1 MRPSLR
7 DFILGF
13 GLLSLLS
20 TVTAASGCKVGKED
34 VDTWKGTVK
43 GPGKMVAVMM
53 ADKYDPD
60 LRAYAALALVD
71 MERHDVDGVAELLSA
86 LQKVDGAAREQLIQK
101 LTPGLVDVMNSRADA
116 AAPAA
121 ADGSQGPP
129 ARQIRAKDAA
139 FALIPLAGAASRKT
153 LTDAVMRWYTI
164 DFNGR
169 SLSGNY
175 SAEQVVRALGS
186 PAASMLVDALNA
198 RLPQQ
203 ALVKLA
209 ELIGQLGDP
218 PTKQRAAQK
227 LVAIEAEMYAAPFVD
242 WLKAQIVEQLGAAAT
257 KDPARVEKAALLN
270 RDKFVDEGAI
280 PAMKY
285 LADQPEVTARL
296 LVIASDK
303 TPALTDRRTRAL
315 QALEGKVREE
325 HLGQLLALALDPT
338 SPPPVQDYAF
348 DRVADI
354 RSPSAIAPMWPLVQD
369 GTKQRLRWR
378 AGELVLAIGGT
389 NVLSEFFAKLP
400 NQPDVEYEPE
410 ELEGYALRM
419 GQMSPLPSAVAAA
432 QLSSPDWWDRVIALH
447 FFERKG
453 TQADVGMVSRLLGD
467 TTPVKGKHWGP
478 DMTVGKVAK
487 QALDGLRERLGQP
500 PQAGQQAQSG

>member
-1 MRPSLR
+1 MRLSLR

-20 TVTAASGCKVGKED
+20 ATGVASGCKVGRDD

-53 ADKYDPD
+53 ADKYDLD
-60 LRAYAALALVD
+60 LRGYAALALVD
-71 MERHDVDGVAELLSA
+71 MERHDVDGVAELLNA
-86 LQKVDGAAREQLIQK
+86 LQKVDAKTREQLIQK
-101 LTPGLVDVMNSRADA
+101 LTPGLVESMNARGE
-116 AAPAA
+116 AAP
-121 ADGSQGPP
+121 GSDTSGGPP
-129 ARQIRAKDAA
+129 PRQIRAKDAA
-139 FALIPLAGAASRKT
+139 FALIPHAGADSRKT
-153 LTDAVMRWYTI
+153 LTEAVMRWYTV

-203 ALVKLA
+203 ALIKLA

-218 PTKQRAAQK
+218 ATKQRAAQK

-242 WLKAQIVEQLGAAAT
+242 WLKGQIVSQLGEAAT

-280 PAMKY
+280 PAMKH
-285 LADQPEVTARL
+285 LADQPQIAARL
-296 LVIASDK
+296 LAIAGDK
-303 TPALTDRRTRAL
+303 NPALTERRTRAL

-325 HLGQLLALALDPT
+325 HLSPLLALALDPA
-338 SPPPVQDYAF
+338 SPPTVQDYAF
-348 DRVADI
+348 DRVADV
-354 RSPSAIAPMWPLVQD
+354 RSPNAIPPMWALVQD
-369 GTKQRLRWR
+369 GAKQRLRWR
-378 AGELVLAIGGT
+378 AGELVLAIGGSS
-389 NVLSEFFAKLP
+389 VLSEFFAKLP
-400 NQPDVEYEPE
+400 SQADVQYEPE

-419 GQMSPLPSAVAAA
+419 GQMSPLPSAIASA
-432 QLSSPDWWDRVIALH
+432 QLSSPDWWDRVIALY
-447 FFERKG
+447 FFQRKG
-453 TQADVGMVSRLLGD
+453 TQADIPAVNRLVGD
-467 TTPVKGKHWGP
+467 TTAVKGKHWGP
-478 DMTVGKVAK
+478 GMTVGKVAK

-500 PQAGQQAQSG
+500 RAGQQAQSG